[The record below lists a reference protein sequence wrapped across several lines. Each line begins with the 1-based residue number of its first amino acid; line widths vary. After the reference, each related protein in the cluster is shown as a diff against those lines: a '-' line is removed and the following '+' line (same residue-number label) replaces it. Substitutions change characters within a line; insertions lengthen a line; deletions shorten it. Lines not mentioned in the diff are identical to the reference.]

1 MSAAATEAEAR
12 RRRTRYPVALA
23 VAIGCYVLAAMAGT
37 FFLAN
42 GLGLALLIPLW
53 TAHGVLLTVL
63 LRRLGA
69 RESSVGTALFIVFLS
84 VMSLSLAD
92 VVRDDLTLQRR
103 GEKVTATVVEKWP
116 DPPRGRGGPRYN
128 YELERQDGTRVLG
141 PTMTTDK
148 ERYDLGQVL
157 TVFQDPKG
165 ELAPRTPG
173 RADAT
178 AETLGAGGF
187 ALTALGTVGWLAW
200 RGSDAARRRDRRKG
214 TTGEYKALA
223 RQKEQEEKLREALR
237 THPVDRRGYIKVHP
251 EDYPALS
258 QQRAARIA
266 WEMGLRAEAWGNQGS
281 WRFKESVIEEVPLD

>member
-12 RRRTRYPVALA
+12 RRRARYPVTLA
-23 VAIGCYVLAAMAGT
+23 VAIGCYVLAAMAGM
-37 FFLAN
+37 FLLTN

-53 TAHGVLLTVL
+53 TAHGVLLIVL

-69 RESSVGTALFIVFLS
+69 RESGLGTALFIVFMS
-84 VMSLSLAD
+84 VMCLSLAD
-92 VVRDDLTLQRR
+92 VVRDDLTLQHR
-103 GEKVTATVVEKWP
+103 GERVRATVVEKWP
-116 DPPRGRGGPRYN
+116 DPPRGRAGPSYN

-141 PTMTTDK
+141 PTMTTDR

-165 ELAPRTPG
+165 ELPPQTPG
-173 RADAT
+173 QADAT

-187 ALTALGTVGWLAW
+187 ALTALGTVGWMAW
-200 RGSDAARRRDRRKG
+200 RGSDAARRRDRRKKG
-214 TTGEYKALA
+214 TLEHEA
-223 RQKEQEEKLREALR
+223 RAEQEEQEAKLREALR
-237 THPVDRRGYIKVHP
+237 TYPVDHRGYIKVHP

-258 QQRAARIA
+258 QQQAARIA

-281 WRFKESVIEEVPLD
+281 WRFKETVVEEVPLD